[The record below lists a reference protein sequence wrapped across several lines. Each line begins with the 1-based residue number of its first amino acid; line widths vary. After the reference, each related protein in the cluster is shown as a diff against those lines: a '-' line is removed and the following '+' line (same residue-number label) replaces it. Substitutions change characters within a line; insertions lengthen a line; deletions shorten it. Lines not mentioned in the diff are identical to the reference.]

1 MSSTEFTVDP
11 KKTLNTFYLPLL
23 QTLNLLKT
31 DSNTDTSLERFHP
44 FCGQR
49 Y

>member
-11 KKTLNTFYLPLL
+11 KKTLNTFHLPLL
-23 QTLNLLKT
+23 QTLNLLKI
-31 DSNTDTSLERFHP
+31 DSNADTSLERFHP